1 MLRALR
7 VAFACALISLAVAGT
22 ARAGGGNYV
31 FNGGTAAQQAEVKAA
46 LDASSFPWSV
56 VPRQVVI
63 HIGSGYPTQATPGHV
78 WLNANLVDS
87 GVFSHGLIQHEYAHQ
102 VDFLMLSSAARRALT
117 SVLGGKQWCWG
128 DGVQQLEHD
137 EYGCERF
144 ASTLAWSFWQSP
156 DNELAPENL
165 GDESAALPPAR
176 FKALLGALL
185 KAPGEE
191 GQLVS
196 IQAFIGNAPP
206 LARTPA
212 PAAAAKQ
219 AAPPAPVTAPA
230 PVAAATPAPAPR
242 LVRSTEAAR
251 KRQQPLRVA
260 AA

>member
-1 MLRALR
+1 LLRALS
-7 VAFACALISLAVAGT
+7 VAFACALISLAFAGT

-31 FNGGTAAQQAEVKAA
+31 FNGGTPAQQAEVKVA

-63 HIGSGYPTQATPGHV
+63 HIGAGYPTQATPGHV

-102 VDFLMLSSAARRALT
+102 VDFLMLTGGARRELLP
-117 SVLGGKQWCWG
+117 VLGGKQWCWG
-128 DGVQQLEHD
+128 DGEQLEHD

-156 DNELAPENL
+156 DNALAPDSL
-165 GDESAALPPAR
+165 GSESAALAPSR

-185 KAPGEE
+185 KAPGEQ

-196 IQAFIGNAPP
+196 IQTFVGSAPTVP
-206 LARTPA
+206 TAIAAA
-212 PAAAAKQ
+212 PAAK
-219 AAPPAPVTAPA
+219 
-230 PVAAATPAPAPR
+230 PAPAPAPTVTR
-242 LVRSTEAAR
+242 TAQAAR
-251 KRQQPLRVA
+251 KRPASLRPA
-260 AA
+260 MA